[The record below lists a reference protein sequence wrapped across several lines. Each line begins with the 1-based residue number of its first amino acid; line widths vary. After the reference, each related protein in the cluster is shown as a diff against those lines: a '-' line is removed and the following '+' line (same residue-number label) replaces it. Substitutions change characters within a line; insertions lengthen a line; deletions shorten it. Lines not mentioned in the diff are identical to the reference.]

1 MTGPLPA
8 IFHRGVPGFVDTA
21 SDLRRGGRKVRAA
34 EAALVY
40 SPPLAVVS
48 TAAAAQGVS
57 AGDAVVQDARTHS
70 PAAAGYANA

>member
-1 MTGPLPA
+1 MATPA
-8 IFHRGVPGFVDTA
+8 PVAVVLIHKAGI
-21 SDLRRGGRKVRAA
+21 
-34 EAALVY
+34 LVY
-40 SPPLAVVS
+40 SPHLAVVS